1 MDPGDLIII
10 EEKDWN
16 TSLIAFLKEWDW
28 ENCLYAAVMGG
39 GLGIPT
45 LAPIAVEEELTLM
58 TVKNAK
64 TGEEVI
70 LNRLG
75 DNSVLF
81 RDRIVGVV
89 IEVIKES
96 HRDFDIIK
104 FFDQNSTMRYA
115 RRAVVENSLEAR

>member
-1 MDPGDLIII
+1 MNPGDLIIV
-10 EEKDWN
+10 EEKAWN
-16 TSLIAFLKEWDW
+16 TSLVAFLKEWDW
-28 ENCLYAAVMGG
+28 ENCLYAAAMGG

-58 TVKNAK
+58 TVKNTK

-75 DNSVLF
+75 DNSMLF
-81 RDRIVGVV
+81 GDRLVGII
-89 IEVIKES
+89 IEIIKEN
-96 HRDFDIIK
+96 HRDFDVIK

-115 RRAVVENSLEAR
+115 RRAVVENALEAR

>member
-1 MDPGDLIII
+1 MNPGDLIII
-10 EEKDWN
+10 EEENWN
-16 TSLIAFLKEWDW
+16 TSLVAFLKEWVW
-28 ENCLYAAVMGG
+28 EDCLYAAVMGG

-45 LAPIAVEEELTLM
+45 LAPIAVEEEVGLM
-58 TVKNAK
+58 TVKSVK
-64 TGEEVI
+64 TGEEVV
-70 LNRLG
+70 LKRLG
-75 DNSVLF
+75 DKSVLF

-115 RRAVVENSLEAR
+115 RRAVVENALELR